1 MIKRK
6 SKKRR
11 NKKKMKV
18 NEKKMKRSSS
28 FGIINF
34 VKSKHISGKGQELPE
49 FTVYTSSMKN
59 C

>member
-1 MIKRK
+1 MIKRR

-11 NKKKMKV
+11 NKKKTKV

-34 VKSKHISGKGQELPE
+34 GKSKRISGKGQELPE